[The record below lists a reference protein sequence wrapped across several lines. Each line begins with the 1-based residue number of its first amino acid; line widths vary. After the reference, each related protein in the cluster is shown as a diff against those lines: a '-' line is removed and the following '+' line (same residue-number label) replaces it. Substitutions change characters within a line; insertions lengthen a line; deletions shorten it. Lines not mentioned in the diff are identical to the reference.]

1 MAGGLQQAAQ
11 NINRMVLTGMV
22 TLSRGQRPG
31 THADTVGTFGRIIA
45 FATTIGGMLVFAL
58 MIGVVSDYIGSQ
70 LDDLKKGKSK
80 VIESGHTLILG
91 WSEKGFPIL
100 HQLALANESEGGL
113 PIVVLSEHD
122 KEEMEEKL
130 RAAVSSKHNGLRLRG
145 SRVVFRTG
153 NPLAEHDLVRG
164 TLLLEANP
172 SMFAV
177 GRLANKH

>member
-1 MAGGLQQAAQ
+1 MSGPAWGECGGKPRA
-11 NINRMVLTGMV
+11 
-22 TLSRGQRPG
+22 RPAPPGRAG
-31 THADTVGTFGRIIA
+31 THAAARGAGRLLG
-45 FATTIGGMLVFAL
+45 FATTVAGMLVFAL
-58 MIGVVSDYIGSQ
+58 MIGVVSDYIGSK

-122 KEEMEEKL
+122 KEEMEERL

-153 NPLAEHDLVRG
+153 NPLAEHDLVRAARRG
-164 TLLLEANP
+164 TGVRDWWRVTNFRP
-172 SMFAV
+172 
-177 GRLANKH
+177 R